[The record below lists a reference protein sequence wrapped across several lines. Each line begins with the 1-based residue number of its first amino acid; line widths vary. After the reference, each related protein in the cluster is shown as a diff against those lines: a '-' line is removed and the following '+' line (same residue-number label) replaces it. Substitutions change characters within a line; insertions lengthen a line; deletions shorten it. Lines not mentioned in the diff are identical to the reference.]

1 MKSILIKIKWF
12 IRDNKEEIALVIGV
26 FLISLI
32 SFGIGYLTAKE
43 EIKEPIKVQY
53 EQSKE

>member
-12 IRDNKEEIALVIGV
+12 IKDNKEEIALIIGV

-32 SFGIGYLTAKE
+32 SFGVGYLIAKE
-43 EIKEPIKVQY
+43 EVKEPIEIQY
-53 EQSKE
+53 EQSKK